1 VGAIGAFPTLS
12 EVRRWGTGHLT
23 EAADNWTK
31 TATVWEDQFT
41 ELVSRVAAPG
51 GSPWEGRAAD
61 TAQHRAHSDRMTAIG
76 LADQLHTASRIAR
89 RGATEI
95 TEARRLALR
104 TVASAKSAGFTV
116 GENFSVTDPQLYDA
130 HTAAVRQAQA
140 EAFAADLRAR
150 VGVLVA
156 TDSSVAGELTATTA
170 GLGTSVFPESGGMA
184 PLHNRGEPDARMVR
198 SDRPL
203 SPADDGPGDS
213 ASDSRPEG
221 LPPDGVRP
229 PVEGPLTQGDPS
241 RPSAQGRGGRSLWD
255 ENGGEWRYFPGDEW
269 HNPHW
274 DYNSH
279 TNPRSRWDNIPINGM
294 PPRIGEEV
302 PGLPPWMQGAPSSPP
317 QNPLTVP
324 YPDVSAPLPPT
335 GPPRDPGMGPD
346 VTLPYIDIPLPDPAA
361 GGPAV
366 VAGGGA
372 LLLLILGALAVA

>member
-1 VGAIGAFPTLS
+1 MGAIGAFPTLS

-31 TATVWEDQFT
+31 TATVWEDQFA
-41 ELVSRVAAPG
+41 ELVSRVAAPA

-61 TAQHRAHSDRMTAIG
+61 TAQHRAHSDHMTVIG
-76 LADQLHTASRIAR
+76 LADQLHTASGIAR

-95 TEARRLALR
+95 AEARRLALR
-104 TVASAKSAGFTV
+104 TVESAESVGFTV
-116 GENFSVTDPQLYDA
+116 GEDFSVTDPRSYDA
-130 HTAAVRQAQA
+130 NTAAVRQAQA
-140 EAFAADLRAR
+140 ESFATDLRAR
-150 VGVLVA
+150 VGVLAA

-170 GLGTSVFPESGGMA
+170 GLGTSVFPEAGGMA

-198 SDRPL
+198 ADRPL
-203 SPADDGPGDS
+203 SPADDGAGDS

-221 LPPDGVRP
+221 LPLDGVRP
-229 PVEGPLTQGDPS
+229 PVEGPLTEGDPS
-241 RPSAQGRGGRSLWD
+241 RPSAQGRGGKSLWD
-255 ENGGEWRYFPGDEW
+255 QNGGEWRYFPGDKW

-274 DYNSH
+274 DYNPHS
-279 TNPRSRWDNIPINGM
+279 NPRSGWDNIPINGV
-294 PPRIGEEV
+294 PPRIGEEI

-317 QNPLTVP
+317 QNPLKVP
-324 YPDVSAPLPPT
+324 YPDVSVPLPPAA
-335 GPPRDPGMGPD
+335 PIPDPGIGPD
-346 VTLPYIDIPLPDPAA
+346 VAMPHIDIPLPGPAA